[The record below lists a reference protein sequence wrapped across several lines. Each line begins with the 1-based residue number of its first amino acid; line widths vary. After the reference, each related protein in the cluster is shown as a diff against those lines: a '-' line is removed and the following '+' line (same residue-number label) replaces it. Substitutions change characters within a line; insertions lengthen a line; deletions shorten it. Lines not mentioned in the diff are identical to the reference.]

1 MSEPLSFLARRRV
14 EALDLVAR
22 WVADKAPGARRLDAA
37 DLLALGRDS
46 AWEGWRLPLDGT
58 EGGVLNLLLDA
69 DFPYSIPRF
78 ALGDRPDLLKA
89 PHVED
94 EALLCVSG
102 NDARADTLDPVA
114 VVAFS
119 YGEALSLIA
128 EDESGGNRDDFRID
142 FDAYWNRDA
151 TSSFRIL
158 SRLRP
163 QERSRMIAA
172 WHGDQFYFL
181 ADNVADC
188 RQWMNNRYGSDEE
201 RSFKHAAVIWV
212 ESLPEPDAY
221 PKSSA
226 AARKLVIE
234 RSQDGLAVFDR
245 LMSVMTDRACVILMG
260 KTLAGDVV
268 QAAVLIEDPGWNA
281 EATPAPRQT
290 VTRGFRP
297 GRVPANILAVRRR
310 AQRAGVEKIDAWL
323 SRARTGE
330 GEQLAAKRVAVLG
343 CGSLGA
349 GVVKL
354 LLQSGLGHAVL
365 IDPETLGWENISR
378 HELGV
383 DSVGQRKASELVAR
397 FRLMYPHVGEL
408 KAEPMTW
415 QALLRREPDAL
426 RDVHLILSLTGDWNS
441 ESALNDLQR
450 SGTGQVT
457 APILYGWLEQQ
468 AAAAHALAIGSSG
481 PCLRCGFGATGMID
495 VPATKWPRQPPGACG
510 GATSIY
516 GAVELAPAQALVA
529 SLAIDVLL
537 GRAAAPVR
545 RAWLAP
551 DSTLEHGGGYWH
563 PAWVEAY
570 GNPSRGG
577 HLTATPWL
585 EGPNCPCVHRPPIC
599 STPAREGALVS

>member
-1 MSEPLSFLARRRV
+1 VNEPLSFLARKRV
-14 EALDLVAR
+14 EALDLVAE
-22 WVADKAPGARRLDAA
+22 WVAGTAPGARRLDTAG
-37 DLLALGRDS
+37 LLAIGRD
-46 AWEGWRLPLDGT
+46 AGWDGWRLPLEGI
-58 EGGVLNLLLDA
+58 EGGALNLLLDA

-102 NDARADTLDPVA
+102 TDARADTLDPVA

-119 YGEALSLIA
+119 YGEAVSLVA

-158 SRLRP
+158 SWLRP
-163 QERSRMIAA
+163 QEKSRMVAA

-181 ADNVADC
+181 GDSAAEC

-201 RSFKHAAVIWV
+201 RSLKDAAVIWV
-212 ESLPEPDAY
+212 QNLPEPDAY
-221 PKSSA
+221 PKNAA

-234 RSQDGLAVFDR
+234 LSRDGLTVFDR
-245 LMSVMTDRACVILMG
+245 LMSVMTDRACVVLMG
-260 KTLAGDVV
+260 KTLTGDVA
-268 QAAVLIEDPGWNA
+268 QAAILIEDPGWNA
-281 EATPAPRQT
+281 EATPAPRQA

-297 GRVPANILAVRRR
+297 GRVPANILAVRRQANR
-310 AQRAGVEKIDAWL
+310 AAVEKVDAWR
-323 SRARTGE
+323 SRVRTDE
-330 GEQLAAKRVAVLG
+330 GEELASKRVAVIG

-349 GVVKL
+349 GVARL
-354 LLQSGLGHAVL
+354 LLQSGLGNAILV
-365 IDPETLGWENISR
+365 DPETFGWENVSR
-378 HELGV
+378 HELGA
-383 DSVGQRKASELVAR
+383 DSVCQKKASELVAK
-397 FRLMYPHVGEL
+397 FKPMYPHAGEL
-408 KAEPMTW
+408 KAEPITW

-426 RDVHLILSLTGDWNS
+426 REVDLILSLTGDWNS

-450 SGTGQVT
+450 SGAGQVT
-457 APILYGWLEQQ
+457 APIVYGWLEQQ

-481 PCLRCGFGATGMID
+481 ACLRCGFGATGIVD
-495 VPATKWPRQPPGACG
+495 VPATKWPRQRPGACG

-529 SLAIDVLL
+529 SLAVDLLL

-545 RAWLAP
+545 RSWLAP
-551 DSTLEHGGGYWH
+551 ASTLEHGGGYWH
-563 PAWVEAY
+563 PKWIEAY

-585 EGPNCPCVHRPPIC
+585 EGPDCPCVHRPSTC
-599 STPAREGALVS
+599 SSPAWEAALVS